1 MKPHP
6 TYKIFGE
13 LETLKSSF
21 ETDQIQ
27 IIDGLYFKQWDIIRM
42 CEFYSNS
49 KYLTGNVDTM
59 GRDKPFYNIVN
70 YRVALAKTGTDLEI
84 KDIQIQS
91 DNPKHYT
98 MSMFLNR
105 ESQKWMKDKEVQFE
119 KILNEM
125 GVTRPKY
132 GGYMIKR
139 SWEGKKLKIG
149 VVQWKNLITD
159 QVDILGG
166 PIVEIHYM
174 TPVEISKKKSAWY
187 NVTAVLKAFKKAQV
201 GLQGSKKVP
210 LGKIPVYEIQGE
222 FPVAMLKD
230 AEEDPNITDGDYYKY
245 CLQKYFIAVVNDTK
259 FLMYSEDRSGKKITD
274 TYRYLAWEE
283 MPGRG
288 LGKGVIE
295 DSEEAQVWT
304 NDAVSNEK
312 SAMDLAGKV
321 AIKTTSKKLANNILE
336 VDNGKIFQL
345 DPNTDMGSINFSPGA
360 LGEFQNQVD
369 RWKDQADA
377 VTSSYDAATGEQ
389 PPSGTP
395 YSQTALLNNVAM
407 KPLEY
412 KRGEWGTHLSLVWE
426 EWVIPYLIDTLYDS
440 HTLRSD
446 FTDAELAQI
455 DRDFAVSKMN
465 DITHAAILN
474 GEMPTKA
481 DFENGVQAIMGGL
494 KKSGKSRYIK
504 FPKGYFDDWEGNCT
518 VVTTGDDKNKA
529 ATLQSLSTILSTVIQ
544 SYNPNTGKFG
554 VLEDPILSDIFGRI
568 VEIAGAG
575 ISPISLGI
583 GAPSAT
589 ATPVASAQGNF
600 GTPNPTATTPALST
614 AGAALSK

>member
-6 TYKIFGE
+6 NYKIFGE
-13 LETLKSSF
+13 LDNLKSSF
-21 ETDQIQ
+21 ENDQIQ
-27 IIDGLYFKQWDIIRM
+27 IIENLYFHQWNIIRM

-49 KYLTGNVDTM
+49 KYLSGNVDTM

-70 YRVALAKTGTDLEI
+70 YRVSLAKTATDLEI
-84 KDIQIQS
+84 KDIQVQS

-98 MSMFLNR
+98 TSMFLNR
-105 ESQKWMKDKEVQFE
+105 ESQKWMKDKDVQFE
-119 KILNEM
+119 KVLNKM
-125 GVTRPKY
+125 NITRPKY
-132 GGYMIKR
+132 GGYIAKR
-139 SWEGKKLKIG
+139 SWVDKKLKID
-149 VVQWKNLITD
+149 VPEWKNIMND
-159 QVDILGG
+159 QVEVLGG
-166 PIVEIHYM
+166 PLIETHYM
-174 TPVEISKKKSAWY
+174 SPVEISKKKNVWY
-187 NVTAVLKAFKKAQV
+187 NVTAVLKAFKKTQI
-201 GLQGSKKVP
+201 GNQGKKIP
-210 LGKIPVYEIQGE
+210 MGKITVYELQGE
-222 FPVAMLKD
+222 FPDAVYLD
-230 AEEDPNITDGDYYKY
+230 AEEENASITDGDWYKY
-245 CLQKYFIAVVNDTK
+245 SLQKYFIAVVGDTK
-259 FLMYSEDRSGKKITD
+259 FLMYCEDLSSKKITD
-274 TYRYLAWEE
+274 TYRYLPWEE

-304 NDAVSNEK
+304 NDSISNEK

-345 DPNTDMGSINFSPGA
+345 DKDTDMGSINFSPGA
-360 LGEFQNQVD
+360 LGEFQSQID
-369 RWKDQADA
+369 RWKSQADD
-377 VTSSYDAATGEQ
+377 VTSSYDAATGAQ

-412 KRGEWGTHLSLVWE
+412 KRGEWGTHLSLIWE
-426 EWVIPYLIDTLYDS
+426 EWVIPYLIDQLYDS
-440 HTLRSD
+440 HILRSD

-455 DRDFAVSKMN
+455 DRDFATFKMN
-465 DITHAAILN
+465 DITHDAVLN
-474 GEMPTKA
+474 GEMPIQA
-481 DFENGVQAIMGGL
+481 DFENGVQQIMGGL
-494 KKSGKSRYIK
+494 KKGGKSRYIK

-518 VVTTGDDKNKA
+518 VVTSGDDKNKA

-583 GAPSAT
+583 GAPAQ
-589 ATPVASAQGNF
+589 ATPVAPAQGNF
-600 GTPNPTATTPALST
+600 GTPLATATQPALST
-614 AGAALSK
+614 SGVALSK